1 MVSEDPWADYA
12 RIQAGAQLNASISQ
26 SDADDVRLDRI
37 LDGIALGSAEETAG
51 VERAVKSYARRE
63 RGRRR
68 TRSLTG
74 HAFMPLGAVCSVET
88 LIWNPDL
95 EAGLGRIQA
104 SILDAGVVSSRS
116 QRNGYGHNADD
127 RRRADEIVANEVVGD
142 ISSDPSRDLRMKAD
156 SVISVAGF

>member
-88 LIWNPDL
+88 LIWKQAW
-95 EAGLGRIQA
+95 AGFRQAFSMQELCLLVHSETVTATTPMTGAERTRLSRMRSSATYRAIQA
-104 SILDAGVVSSRS
+104 ATF
-116 QRNGYGHNADD
+116 A
-127 RRRADEIVANEVVGD
+127 
-142 ISSDPSRDLRMKAD
+142 
-156 SVISVAGF
+156 